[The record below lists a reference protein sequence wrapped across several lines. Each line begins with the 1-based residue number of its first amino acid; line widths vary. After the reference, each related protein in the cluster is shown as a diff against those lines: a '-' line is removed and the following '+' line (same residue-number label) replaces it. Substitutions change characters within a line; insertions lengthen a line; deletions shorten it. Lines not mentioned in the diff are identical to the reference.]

1 MPLIAYIIAALG
13 IIACIGLLSSTLML
27 KHAERQLK
35 ENQKKLIELYK
46 DYIVF
51 LKIYRNILIKVNQGR
66 PLSDNDLKWC
76 EHFANEHQ
84 PYIER
89 ERKII

>member
-13 IIACIGLLSSTLML
+13 ITACVGLILSTLTL
-27 KHAERQLK
+27 KHAELQLK
-35 ENQKKLIELYK
+35 KNEKKLIELYK

-51 LKIYRNILIKVNQGR
+51 LKIYRNVLIKVKQGR
-66 PLSDNDLKWC
+66 PLDDNDLKWC

-84 PYIER
+84 PYIEK
-89 ERKII
+89 EIEP